1 MLNKIKSIAV
11 SALAFI
17 LFALY
22 FLYDNAKRKLSK
34 AEREIEDHKQKIE
47 EQEFIN
53 NEKDKT
59 EVNRVDV
66 ANMSN
71 DDTKRMYDENG
82 WFKD

>member
-1 MLNKIKSIAV
+1 MLSKIKSIAV
-11 SALAFI
+11 SMLAFI

-22 FLYDNAKRKLSK
+22 LLYDNAKRKLSK

-59 EVNRVDV
+59 QVNQSN
-66 ANMSN
+66 ASNMS
-71 DDTKRMYDENG
+71 DDDVKRLYESNKWIED
-82 WFKD
+82 

>member
-11 SALAFI
+11 SIVALI

-22 FLYDNAKRKLSK
+22 LLYDNAKRKLSR

-59 EVNRVDV
+59 EVNRADV
-66 ANMSN
+66 ANMSS
-71 DDTKRMYDENG
+71 DDVKRMYDERG

>member
-22 FLYDNAKRKLSK
+22 FLYDNTRRKLSR

-59 EVNRVDV
+59 EVNRDDV
-66 ANMSN
+66 ANMSS
-71 DDTKRMYDENG
+71 DDVKRMYDERG

>member
-11 SALAFI
+11 SIVAFI

-22 FLYDNAKRKLSK
+22 LLYDNAKRKLSR

-59 EVNRVDV
+59 EVNRADV
-66 ANMSN
+66 ANMSS
-71 DDTKRMYDENG
+71 DDVKRMYDERG

>member
-1 MLNKIKSIAV
+1 MLNKIKSIVV
-11 SALAFI
+11 SVLAFI

-22 FLYDNAKRKLSK
+22 LLYDNAKKRLSR
-34 AEREIEDHKQKIE
+34 AEREIEGHKQKIE

-59 EVNRVDV
+59 EINRADV
-66 ANMSN
+66 ANMSS
-71 DDTKRMYDENG
+71 DDVKRMYDKHG